1 VEVRVKIFAL
11 LLRYWSYLF
20 AGLFGVFLAGIAAV
34 LLISGS
40 SNFRLSQ
47 IPFWQGMPVLYGLLA
62 IGILGVVAALIGL
75 LKGMRPLLLVWT
87 LLVFCLLVYGYFI
100 SPKHYFALGAPE
112 AKGAAWLSLGAL
124 GAFFGALAQY
134 RNGKRS

>member
-1 VEVRVKIFAL
+1 VKIFAL

-20 AGLFGVFLAGIAAV
+20 AGLFGVFVAGIAAV

-47 IPFWQGMPVLYGLLA
+47 IPFWQGKPVLYGLLA
-62 IGILGVVAALIGL
+62 LGLLGVVAALLGL

-87 LLVFCLLVYGYFI
+87 LLIFCLLVYGYFI
-100 SPKHYFALGAPE
+100 SPKYYFVM
-112 AKGAAWLSLGAL
+112 GAAEAWTAAYLAAGAL
-124 GAFFGALAQY
+124 IAFAGALMQY
-134 RNGKRS
+134 QKDKRS

>member
-1 VEVRVKIFAL
+1 MKIFAL

-20 AGLFGVFLAGIAAV
+20 AGLFGVFVAGIAAV

-47 IPFWQGMPVLYGLLA
+47 IPFWQGKPVLYGLLA
-62 IGILGVVAALIGL
+62 LGLLGVVAALFGL

-87 LLVFCLLVYGYFI
+87 LLIFCLLVYGYFI
-100 SPKHYFALGAPE
+100 SPKHYFVMGAAE
-112 AKGAAWLSLGAL
+112 AKGAAWLAFGAL
-124 GAFFGALAQY
+124 GAFFGALMQY
-134 RNGKRS
+134 QKDKRS

>member
-1 VEVRVKIFAL
+1 MKIFAL

-20 AGLFGVFLAGIAAV
+20 AGLFGLFLAGIAAV

-47 IPFWQGMPVLYGLLA
+47 IPFWQGKPVLYGLLA
-62 IGILGVVAALIGL
+62 LGILGVAAALLGL

-100 SPKHYFALGAPE
+100 SPRHYFAMGASE
-112 AKGAAWLSLGAL
+112 AKGAACMAFAAL
-124 GAFFGALAQY
+124 GAFCGALMQY

>member
-1 VEVRVKIFAL
+1 MKILAL

-20 AGLFGVFLAGIAAV
+20 AGLFGIFVAGIAAV

-47 IPFWQGMPVLYGLLA
+47 IPFWQGEPVLYGLLTL
-62 IGILGVVAALIGL
+62 GILGLVGALLGL

-100 SPKHYFALGAPE
+100 SPKHYFALGAAE
-112 AKGAAWLSLGAL
+112 AKAAACLSFGAL
-124 GAFFGALAQY
+124 VAFFGALMQY
-134 RNGKRS
+134 RKDKRS